1 MEQKN
6 LFELDDTELDD
17 ISGGLINTFD
27 APSTGNTWWK
37 CTCHSCGNVGIVP
50 TANNI
55 PLTNCP
61 LCNSTDIDKEIY
73 PA

>member
-1 MEQKN
+1 MEEKN

-27 APSTGNTWWK
+27 APSTSNTWWK